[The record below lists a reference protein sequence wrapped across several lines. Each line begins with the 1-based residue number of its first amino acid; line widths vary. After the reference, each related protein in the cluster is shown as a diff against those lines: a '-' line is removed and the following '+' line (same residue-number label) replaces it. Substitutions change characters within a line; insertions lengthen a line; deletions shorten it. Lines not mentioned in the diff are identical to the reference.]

1 MIYFVVIGVIVV
13 MKKCVRCGKKFEDTF
28 EYKGKRYCKE
38 CFATY
43 LTLKASCSVCKKSFV
58 RGSEYTCDSMENKDK
73 KKNFCSKEC
82 YDKLIQERLD
92 LDELDNWLK
101 QYHKTDKLN
110 NRIYMQINQF
120 KSKNNFTYKGI
131 LLTLEYITNTLK
143 KNLELDTIGIVAW
156 YYDSAKQEYIKKI
169 NRQRKNESLND
180 FIMFQNSA
188 HKPNVL
194 EYVDNRKDKILITN
208 IDFDLNE

>member
-1 MIYFVVIGVIVV
+1 MV

-43 LTLKASCSVCKKSFV
+43 LTLKASCSVCKKSFI

-169 NRQRKNESLND
+169 NRQEKNESLND

-188 HKPNVL
+188 YKPKVL
-194 EYVDNRKDKILITN
+194 EYTDNRKDKILITN

>member
-1 MIYFVVIGVIVV
+1 MR
-13 MKKCVRCGKKFEDTF
+13 KCVRCGKKFEDTF

-58 RGSEYTCDSMENKDK
+58 RGSEYTCDSMESKDK
-73 KKNFCSKEC
+73 KKTFCSKEC

-188 HKPNVL
+188 YKPKVL

>member
-1 MIYFVVIGVIVV
+1 MR
-13 MKKCVRCGKKFEDTF
+13 KCVRCGKKFEDTF

-58 RGSEYTCDSMENKDK
+58 RGSEYTCDSMESKDK
-73 KKNFCSKEC
+73 KKTFCSKEC

-188 HKPNVL
+188 HKPKVL